1 MGTDPGYTSA
11 VNAAKLA
18 LNVENPFLL
27 EESQQECRVDAI
39 VPNVT
44 FFDQVH
50 LDTGYA
56 SDNPDVQSNH
66 TGMDEAAALLVN
78 RTDCEYD
85 SELNF
90 DALLLGGYFCHVCLP
105 EQDLTCAG
113 GGSCTNIQWTGYI
126 CDNEFQIVDNP
137 SPAVPGTYRIQTL
150 NGTDVDPSTLVLKT
164 DVTYSFLIDIE
175 DEVCLSVLQ
184 EVRDRNN
191 DKIGSASSGGYAT
204 DSRTRNSDRTSIGRD
219 SSREAN
225 TNNGNAMMESVEIG
239 CSTRTDGP
247 LLFKPNRD
255 IMMTGMN
262 TPQLYVTIGFGT
274 EPVFSMG
281 LENIVVPT
289 QKRDVA
295 LNSTTA
301 TVTDTTAPETA
312 QEVQPDPSSS
322 PSVPTAS
329 EELEVQE
336 EEAGLI
342 QPWLT
347 PPSSSTASSSVSA
360 SASAVETTTRLATF
374 VIIASV
380 GLLLQ

>member
-1 MGTDPGYTSA
+1 MG
-11 VNAAKLA
+11 
-18 LNVENPFLL
+18 
-27 EESQQECRVDAI
+27 
-39 VPNVT
+39 
-44 FFDQVH
+44 
-50 LDTGYA
+50 
-56 SDNPDVQSNH
+56 
-66 TGMDEAAALLVN
+66 
-78 RTDCEYD
+78 
-85 SELNF
+85 
-90 DALLLGGYFCHVCLP
+90 
-105 EQDLTCAG
+105 
-113 GGSCTNIQWTGYI
+113 
-126 CDNEFQIVDNP
+126 
-137 SPAVPGTYRIQTL
+137 
-150 NGTDVDPSTLVLKT
+150 
-164 DVTYSFLIDIE
+164 
-175 DEVCLSVLQ
+175 
-184 EVRDRNN
+184 
-191 DKIGSASSGGYAT
+191 T
-204 DSRTRNSDRTSIGRD
+204 DSRTRNSDRISIGRD

-329 EELEVQE
+329 EELEVQA

-347 PPSSSTASSSVSA
+347 PPSSASSTASASSSA
-360 SASAVETTTRLATF
+360 SASAVATTTR
-374 VIIASV
+374 
-380 GLLLQ
+380 

>member
-1 MGTDPGYTSA
+1 MG
-11 VNAAKLA
+11 
-18 LNVENPFLL
+18 
-27 EESQQECRVDAI
+27 
-39 VPNVT
+39 
-44 FFDQVH
+44 
-50 LDTGYA
+50 
-56 SDNPDVQSNH
+56 
-66 TGMDEAAALLVN
+66 
-78 RTDCEYD
+78 
-85 SELNF
+85 
-90 DALLLGGYFCHVCLP
+90 
-105 EQDLTCAG
+105 
-113 GGSCTNIQWTGYI
+113 
-126 CDNEFQIVDNP
+126 
-137 SPAVPGTYRIQTL
+137 

-184 EVRDRNN
+184 EVRDRNS

-225 TNNGNAMMESVEIG
+225 TYNGNAMMESVEIG

-281 LENIVVPT
+281 LESSVVPT

-312 QEVQPDPSSS
+312 QEVQPGPSSS

-329 EELEVQE
+329 EELEVQA

-347 PPSSSTASSSVSA
+347 PPSSSSASASSSVV
-360 SASAVETTTRLATF
+360 AVPTTTRLAAF
-374 VIIASV
+374 VLVAIV
-380 GLLLQ
+380 G